1 MGITVIRSPCGEA
14 EKACAFLNR
23 IGRCDGVIT
32 EDSDVFLYGARTV
45 YKNFSLDNKSMCT
58 IEEYRMDD
66 IEIKLGYNR
75 ESLIALALLLGCDY
89 DQKGIPGVGKEMAC
103 KFLHEMNEQNEK
115 KTLDRLRSWSNDPCK
130 PSQSGKYEE
139 KIKKLVILN
148 RSKFPNENIIKEFL
162 EFSKMSEILLSEKK
176 YLKIEWNRPSLKC
189 IQLFNDIKQ
198 AWTYEY
204 TAEKVIPLIVL
215 YEHST
220 DNNLSVKPLK
230 ISKKKR
236 RAFIEYY
243 EVVWAKMDHPEDK
256 DLSEL
261 NQYVTFESISLFE
274 KLYPK
279 LVGDFNQE
287 IDEKKNTRSLFKF
300 LIFFF

>member
-14 EKACAFLNR
+14 EKTCAYLNY

-45 YKNFSLDNKSMCT
+45 YKNFSLDNKSICT

-66 IEIKLGYNR
+66 IEIQLGYNR

-115 KTLDRLRSWSNDPCK
+115 KVLERLRSWSNYRFK

-139 KIKKLVILN
+139 KIKKLVLLN

-162 EFSKMSEILLSEKK
+162 EISKMSEILLSEEK
-176 YLKIEWNRPSLKC
+176 YLKIEWKRPNLMS

-198 AWTYEY
+198 TWTYEY
-204 TAEKVIPLIVL
+204 TAEKVIPLIVM

-220 DNNLSVKPLK
+220 DNDRSVTPIK

-236 RAFIEYY
+236 RAYIEYY
-243 EVVWAKMDHPEDK
+243 EVVWAKMVHPNDK
-256 DLSEL
+256 DLSQL
-261 NQYVTFESISLFE
+261 NQYITLENINLFE

-279 LVGDFNQE
+279 LVNDFNHE
-287 IDEKKNTRSLFKF
+287 INLKKNTRSMF
-300 LIFFF
+300 